1 MFSIFWLLL
10 GSWTI
15 FSTILSTVEDC
26 FECFYYSQP
35 RLLQEMRVWESS
47 YTQTSTAVT
56 FFFLSADFQ
65 RLDLVVP
72 AGSGCFLRTQ
82 VGWGCTKPMLT
93 LCKKFHK
100 FFWYVTRLL
109 NFKMHALTY
118 EGWESSIF
126 PKNPFALFPRR
137 AVIDAVRFLSRW
149 MWEKLVQDFPWI
161 SMSSLNLLHHIFAKT
176 SVYWINWTQSL
187 PDLRLRFRHVCARN
201 SSLFPPN
208 QYFFEG
214 SFALCTIFLWTVQ

>member
-1 MFSIFWLLL
+1 
-10 GSWTI
+10 
-15 FSTILSTVEDC
+15 
-26 FECFYYSQP
+26 
-35 RLLQEMRVWESS
+35 
-47 YTQTSTAVT
+47 
-56 FFFLSADFQ
+56 
-65 RLDLVVP
+65 
-72 AGSGCFLRTQ
+72 
-82 VGWGCTKPMLT
+82 MLT

-100 FFWYVTRLL
+100 FFWYVTRSL
-109 NFKMHALTY
+109 NFKLHALTY

-214 SFALCTIFLWTVQ
+214 SFALCTIFLWTVQPIFQKGIFRIAKITKTTKISDQKENDLYWSWLSLRDCVCYKETVISALYGETVLQV